1 MTSPSPSVDPV
12 RERLQQI
19 SNEWMTHDDGGTP
32 ALIAAIEAVLE
43 LHRPEKPVYMP
54 RYGNYSP
61 PKPRAKRCATCWD
74 GYRAEDRWPCTTYRA
89 IAAGLGVT
97 P

>member
-19 SNEWMTHDDGGTP
+19 SNEWAKHDDGGTP
-32 ALIAAIEAVLE
+32 ALIAAIEAVLD
-43 LHRPEKPVYMP
+43 LCDFMQGDARSY
-54 RYGNYSP
+54 
-61 PKPRAKRCATCWD
+61 ATKEC
-74 GYRAEDRWPCTTYRA
+74 GKQTRLA